1 MVVEGKDYWNT
12 VVELFFSDAD
22 IGKALAGLTKRYN
35 AAYRKGIASGSSR
48 RSSIPASIPPIGQ
61 VDPLTRPGGR
71 LRPPSVRAPPGGVPL
86 PEKLTPIIGK
96 IDGRIPE
103 KKTAG
108 TVPAGAR
115 RRVRLPAPQP
125 ADVRGPLRLSV
136 VWALRYMFYE
146 YDGFFAA
153 RLLRGPGELRPSL
166 LPRPGLLALGG
177 GHLPVRAAGKVGLVV
192 PLGFLL
198 ALALNRGKRLEG
210 FFQAV
215 VFLPTIMSAAVMS
228 LVFYLLFNVY
238 NGDVNRALLAWG
250 IVGGPIEWLGAKHAL
265 KTVVIVGVWGGLGNY
280 MVYFLAGLQR
290 IPKEIYESAELD
302 GASWLR
308 RTVCITI
315 PMLGPV
321 LKVIL
326 MLSLL
331 AAFHDM
337 GSIMV
342 LTEGGP
348 FDATKVMSL
357 YVYQFFFPIAAG
369 ASYTAVQ
376 FGYGS
381 AASVVS
387 AAIVGIVT
395 AAYLFASRKLDD
407 IA

>member
-1 MVVEGKDYWNT
+1 M
-12 VVELFFSDAD
+12 
-22 IGKALAGLTKRYN
+22 KAQPRKRRRGLTLKEHATVYAFLLPN
-35 AAYRKGIASGSSR
+35 LLMFAA
-48 RSSIPASIPPIGQ
+48 
-61 VDPLTRPGGR
+61 L
-71 LRPPSVRAPPGGVPL
+71 SVYP
-86 PEKLTPIIGK
+86 
-96 IDGRIPE
+96 
-103 KKTAG
+103 
-108 TVPAGAR
+108 
-115 RRVRLPAPQP
+115 
-125 ADVRGPLRLSV
+125 V

-146 YDGFFAA
+146 YDGVFGSQAA
-153 RLLRGPGELRPSL
+153 FVGLENFVRLFTRDTDYWRSVAVTFLY
-166 LPRPGLLALGG
+166 AL
-177 GHLPVRAAGKVGLVV
+177 GKVGFVV

-198 ALALNRGKRLEG
+198 ALALNRGKRFEG
-210 FFQAV
+210 FLQAV
-215 VFLPTIMSAAVMS
+215 VFLPTIMSSAVMS

-238 NGDVNRALLAWG
+238 NGDVNRYLAAWG
-250 IVGGPIEWLGAKHAL
+250 LIKGPIEWLGAKHAL

-290 IPKEIYESAELD
+290 IPKEIYESADLD

-308 RTVCITI
+308 KTVFITL

-321 LKVIL
+321 LKIIL

-357 YVYQFFFPIAAG
+357 YVYQFFFPISAG
-369 ASYTAVQ
+369 GAYTAVQ

-387 AAIVGIVT
+387 AAIVGMVT